1 MAHSKSA
8 EKRIRQNAARRLRNR
23 GAKSAQRTSVK
34 KVQVALAADDAEAAA
49 KALHSAQKR
58 IDSNV
63 AKGIVRKR
71 TASRI
76 KSSLARKLNALGGT
90 KAT

>member
-34 KVQVALAADDAEAAA
+34 KVHAALATEDATAAA

-76 KSSLARKLNALGGT
+76 KSSLARKLNAIEGA
-90 KAT
+90 KAE